1 MSELKNET
9 RHNYSNIY
17 VSLVFLIKFLHLSV
31 SVVGYYFA
39 WFYFRYQSFTEYEP
53 IGFRYNYFVTATFLV
68 LMLYFSR
75 VYSAYDFGFSR
86 IRYIIFGQFLSQ
98 SFATILIYAFVT
110 VAWWHFQNPIAFIIL
125 LMDLLSIDVIFSL
138 AFSSLIYKLLPRKRT
153 LLIYQNK
160 LAKKRFGSVKGKP
173 IERLFKIDDEIEFDG
188 DFSEI
193 KDKVDEFDAVFIAG
207 VNSDCRNALL
217 KHCKTNR
224 ITIYILPHIGDVI
237 LREAYHEK
245 SFYSPIFRIT
255 RKTVDPLFAFIKRT
269 FDIVSSGLSLILLS
283 PIMLITALAIKLYD
297 KGPAFYKQV
306 RLTKNGREFKIIKFR
321 SMRVDAEKDGVARLS
336 SGDNDDRITPIGRFI
351 RKCRLD
357 ELPQLINIFKGDM
370 SVVGPRPERPE
381 IAEQYYETMPEF
393 ELRLQV
399 KAGLTGYAQIYGKY
413 NSDPYE
419 KLEFDLLYINQMNL
433 LTDLLLCFA
442 TFAILFRAEST
453 EGIEQG
459 QTTAMNVSSKEP
471 DLM

>member
-1 MSELKNET
+1 MNTLRKET
-9 RHNYSNIY
+9 RHNYSNVY
-17 VSLVFLIKFLHLSV
+17 VCMVLLIKFLHMTI
-31 SVVGYYFA
+31 SVVCFYFA
-39 WFYFRYQSFTEYEP
+39 WLYFRYESFTYSDP
-53 IGFRYNYFVTATFLV
+53 VGFRYNYFVTALFLV

-86 IRYIIFGQFLSQ
+86 IRYTIFGQFLAQ
-98 SFATILIYAFVT
+98 SFTTICIYIFVT
-110 VAWWHFQNPIAFIIL
+110 VAWWNLKNPIAFVIL
-125 LMDLLSIDVIFSL
+125 VLDLLSIDVIFTL
-138 AFSSLIYKLLPRKRT
+138 AFSSLLYKLLPRKRT
-153 LLIYQNK
+153 LLIYQNS

-173 IERLFKIDDEIEFDG
+173 IERLFKIVDEIEFDG
-188 DFSEI
+188 DFSDI
-193 KDKVDEFDAVFIAG
+193 KDKVDEFDAVFVAG

-217 KHCKTNR
+217 KYCKING
-224 ITIYILPHIGDVI
+224 ITIYLLPHIGDVI
-237 LREAYHEK
+237 MREAYHEK
-245 SFYSPIFRIT
+245 SFYSPVFRIS
-255 RKTVDPLFAFIKRT
+255 RKTVDPTFTFIKRT
-269 FDIVSSGLSLILLS
+269 FDIVSSGLALIILS
-283 PIMLITALAIKLYD
+283 PIMLFTAIAIKLYD
-297 KGPAFYKQV
+297 KGPSFYKQV
-306 RLTKNGREFKIIKFR
+306 RLTKDGREFKIIKFR

-351 RKCRLD
+351 RKCRID

-442 TFAILFRAEST
+442 TFAILFRSEST
-453 EGIEQG
+453 EGIEEG
-459 QTTAMNVSSKEP
+459 QTTAMDYDEINE
-471 DLM
+471 